1 MSRMVV
7 LILVLLLIA
16 GGIYYLSTV
25 PREVPVK
32 TVEIDVAKGGDE
44 Q

>member
-25 PREVPVK
+25 PREVPTK
-32 TVEIDVAKGGDE
+32 TVEIDVAKGGNE

>member
-25 PREVPVK
+25 PREVPAK
-32 TVEIDVAKGGDE
+32 TVEIDVPKGGDE

>member
-7 LILVLLLIA
+7 LIFVILLIA

-25 PREVPVK
+25 PKEVPAK
-32 TVEIDVAKGGDE
+32 TVEIDVPKGGDD